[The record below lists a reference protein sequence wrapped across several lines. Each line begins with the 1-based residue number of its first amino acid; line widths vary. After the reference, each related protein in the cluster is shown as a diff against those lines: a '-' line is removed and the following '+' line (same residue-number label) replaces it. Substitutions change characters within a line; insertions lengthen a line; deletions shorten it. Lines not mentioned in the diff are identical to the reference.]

1 MRIRPR
7 GGAGHDPGRADA
19 RNPLLKLLYTQSF
32 LRRARRLVKR
42 VPSVVAPLQATLEI
56 LTQDP
61 VYARLR
67 TRRLQGKL
75 AGLPR
80 GSDSDR
86 LRGHVLR
93 AAVRSLVAPLLL
105 LGLACADAEPP
116 RADGLPLLAD
126 AGRVEVLTEA
136 KTLSGPASE
145 RPNRFFQGWIPTE
158 VDGRR
163 ALRAGPNGATLE
175 IVTLTPHARKLV
187 MEPMPGDETLG
198 AGHVQMQVDDGPL
211 TLVPFADP
219 LSVTLPKDLSP
230 GRHRIGLSTARPGET
245 PLILAQ
251 ATVRPVPAQSTV
263 RMEDGSLVLTRPAAA
278 QVLAEPREGWAL
290 RGEVCPGGP
299 LGSTR
304 GASVEMTGLD
314 ESTIGRWTGGGGL
327 LDRLRGCRRV
337 ELAPVSTTGPVRVTF
352 RAIETGSVLRW
363 RGWRWH
369 PASAPGSA
377 GAGEVASSAA
387 ESEQSR
393 RPRVVVFY
401 VFDALRADTV
411 GHLGGPPG
419 ISPTIDRLAREGFT
433 FRDHRST
440 APNTLLS
447 IRNLF
452 TGRILINGEAWNRVG
467 ARLPT
472 LAEAFRA
479 AGYTTGLFSANGYVS
494 AHYGLARGFEHVSQE
509 ALFDGGPPSS
519 TRVNRSAER
528 VHAAALA
535 WLATLPADAPAF
547 LYLHTIHPHNPYSP
561 PPDLAA
567 RFTGGIVSTIH
578 GDTRTLR
585 DLLRGRRI
593 ATAAD
598 RERLRGLYRASL
610 AYNDRELARFLRE
623 LWRRYPEEETVVVL
637 TADHGEELFD
647 HGGVLHG
654 YTLYEELLHVPL
666 VVWGPGTVR
675 PGETDDVTDA
685 LDLHA
690 TLLDLAGATG
700 AGESEGRNL
709 LGLLRG
715 RAEALPPALHFAASE
730 GIPGGIFAVRSGRWK
745 YLWARGTERTW
756 AMGLGPARSWDREYL
771 FDLDEDPGETRN
783 LAGGFSVREDWLRT
797 RLRAWVEAQLA
808 EIRAGTASSE
818 QEAPLDPS
826 ELQRLRALGYVD

>member
-1 MRIRPR
+1 MKRI
-7 GGAGHDPGRADA
+7 
-19 RNPLLKLLYTQSF
+19 
-32 LRRARRLVKR
+32 
-42 VPSVVAPLQATLEI
+42 PSGVAPLQATLEI
-56 LTQDP
+56 VIKDP
-61 VYARLR
+61 VRARLPTHKGQR
-67 TRRLQGKL
+67 EL
-75 AGLPR
+75 AGLRR
-80 GSDSDR
+80 GSDSDG
-86 LRGHVLR
+86 LRRHVLR
-93 AAVRSLVAPLLL
+93 FTVRSLVAPLLL
-105 LGLACADAEPP
+105 LGLACADSEPP
-116 RADGLPLLAD
+116 GADLPLLAD
-126 AGRVEVLTEA
+126 AAGVEVLAEA
-136 KTLSGPASE
+136 KALSGPTSE

-158 VDGRR
+158 VDGRK

-187 MEPMPGDETLG
+187 MEPVLGDETLRP
-198 AGHVQMQVDDGPL
+198 GHVQVRVDDGPP
-211 TLVPFADP
+211 TPVPLADP
-219 LSVTLPKDLSP
+219 LSVSLPKDLSP
-230 GRHRIGLSTARPGET
+230 GRHRIGLSTARPREA

-251 ATVRPVPAQSTV
+251 ATVRPVPAEGTV
-263 RMEDGSLVLTRPAAA
+263 RMADGSLILTGPAAA
-278 QVLAEPREGWAL
+278 QVLAEPREGWVL
-290 RGEVCPGGP
+290 RGEVCPGAL

-327 LDRLRGCRRV
+327 LDRLWGCRRV
-337 ELAPVSTTGPVRVTF
+337 EFTPVSTSGPVRVTF

-377 GAGEVASSAA
+377 GADEGASSPA

-393 RPRVVVFY
+393 RPRVVVLY

-447 IRNLF
+447 IRHLF

-479 AGYTTGLFSANGYVS
+479 AGYRTGLFSANGYVS
-494 AHYGLARGFEHVSQE
+494 AHYGLSRGFEHVSKQ

-535 WLATLPADAPAF
+535 WLATLPENAPVF

-561 PPDLAA
+561 PSELAA
-567 RFTGGIVSTIH
+567 RFTSGIASTIH
-578 GDTRTLR
+578 GDTRTLK
-585 DLLRGRRI
+585 DLLRGRRTT
-593 ATAAD
+593 TAAD

-610 AYNDRELARFLRE
+610 AYNDRELARFLKALR
-623 LWRRYPEEETVVVL
+623 RRYPEKETVVVL

-666 VVWGPGTVR
+666 VVWGPGAVR
-675 PGETDDVTDA
+675 PGETDEVTDA

-690 TLLDLAGATG
+690 TLLDLAGTTDRG
-700 AGESEGRNL
+700 DRAGRSL
-709 LGLLRG
+709 LDLLRG
-715 RAEALPPALHFAASE
+715 RAETLPPGLHLAASE

-745 YLWARGTERTW
+745 YIWARGTERTW

-783 LAGGFSVREDWLRT
+783 LAGGFSVREDWLRA
-797 RLRAWVEAQLA
+797 RLRAWVETQLA
-808 EIRAGTASSE
+808 QIRAGTATGE
-818 QEAPLDPS
+818 EETPLDPS
-826 ELQRLRALGYVD
+826 ELRRLRALGYVD